1 MSDEVGETVNENQK
15 LATQEEQ
22 ITKPAPKVKPQR
34 EKDPKKV
41 AAGKK
46 LAEKN
51 RQAKAALEREIKRE
65 IAEKEQENENSAGWL
80 PEMSF
85 QTVLSIVGIAF
96 TAFELYQR
104 FRQKESS
111 VSVQSTISPRA
122 EPKHSGGDRESGEAA
137 GAKLG
142 AERSD
147 SGATAELEKA
157 KRRRAK
163 PREAPSVQKS
173 EWCERI
179 ADQRSIIYFFLTT
192 KMSEQN
198 KLVKMVT
205 DSAVLVG
212 LTAGVGYLAK
222 KILKENFLGDPSSNV
237 MNYAKFTGV
246 LAGSMAL
253 KTYLEDQKI
262 LPKSI

>member
-1 MSDEVGETVNENQK
+1 
-15 LATQEEQ
+15 
-22 ITKPAPKVKPQR
+22 
-34 EKDPKKV
+34 
-41 AAGKK
+41 
-46 LAEKN
+46 
-51 RQAKAALEREIKRE
+51 
-65 IAEKEQENENSAGWL
+65 
-80 PEMSF
+80 MSF
-85 QTVLSIVGIAF
+85 QTVLSLVGVAF

-104 FRQKESS
+104 FRPKSS
-111 VSVQSTISPRA
+111 SGSAQSPISPERNQNTAEATREATSKNLRNVEERRPEQRA
-122 EPKHSGGDRESGEAA
+122 D
-137 GAKLG
+137 
-142 AERSD
+142 ERS
-147 SGATAELEKA
+147 AAELCSGFA
-157 KRRRAK
+157 
-163 PREAPSVQKS
+163 SVQKS
-173 EWCERI
+173 EWSERSEAQS
-179 ADQRSIIYFFLTT
+179 ADQRSIINLFFLTT